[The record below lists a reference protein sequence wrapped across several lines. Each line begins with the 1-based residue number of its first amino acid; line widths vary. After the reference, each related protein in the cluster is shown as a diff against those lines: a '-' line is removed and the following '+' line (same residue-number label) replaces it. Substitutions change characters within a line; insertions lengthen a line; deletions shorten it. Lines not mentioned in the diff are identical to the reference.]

1 MNLQRIWKVFAAAI
15 VVVIAVAFVVR
26 VRDWTKGL
34 GSDFVVYGQSGG
46 PGPGGFVVT
55 RIVPQI
61 AVGSFDGN
69 LTKYTTIIQIV
80 NTSTN
85 AVSVQ
90 GSFFNSSTGTA
101 SDLTYSTNVPTL
113 VMPPGALPSTSIAP
127 GGSLVITGKLP
138 TTNPPVYKGNWAK
151 IQATGSITVAA
162 FFEIRDGATNALYS
176 RVGTPGSPIMSKF
189 VVPRARNVSAGL
201 DVAFAIA
208 NLGTTSTNVT
218 GTLKDETGAVVA
230 TKVLSLAPGVQSA
243 QFLGQFFGITDLGT
257 STMYQSV
264 TFDGGPSAQ
273 LGAMAI
279 SYEGITQ
286 TSFPVDQLQ

>member
-1 MNLQRIWKVFAAAI
+1 MNFQRIWKAIAAVI
-15 VVVIAVAFVVR
+15 VVVIAVAFVIR

-34 GSDFVVYGQSGG
+34 GSEFVVYGQSGG
-46 PGPGGFVVT
+46 AAPGGFVVT

-80 NTSTN
+80 NTSSN
-85 AVSVQ
+85 PVNVQ
-90 GSFFNSSTGTA
+90 GSFFNSGTGTA
-101 SDLTYSTNVPTL
+101 SDLTYSTNMPSL
-113 VMPPGALPSTSIAP
+113 VMPPGVLPATSIAP

-138 TTNPPVYKGNWAK
+138 TTNPPVYKGNWAR

-176 RVGTPGSPIMSKF
+176 RVGTQASSIMSKF
-189 VVPRARNVSAGL
+189 VVPRARNVPAGL

-208 NLGTTSTNVT
+208 NVGTASVNIT

-230 TKVLSLAPGVQSA
+230 TKVLNLSPGAQSA
-243 QFLGQFFGITDLGT
+243 QFIGQFFGLTDLGT
-257 STMYQSV
+257 TTMYQSV

-286 TSFPVDQLQ
+286 TSFPVDQIQ